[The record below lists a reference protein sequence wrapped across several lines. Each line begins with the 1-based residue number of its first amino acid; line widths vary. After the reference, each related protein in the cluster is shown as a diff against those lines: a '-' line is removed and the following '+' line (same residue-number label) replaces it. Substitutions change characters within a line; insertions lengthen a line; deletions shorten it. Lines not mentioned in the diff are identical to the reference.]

1 MLESVPLHNTM
12 SRTKY
17 LKELEA
23 LDLSLRSLE
32 QDKEYF
38 VPKCEK
44 HKVICNIAISNSKRY
59 PKTFCAKCNERLDV
73 GVEESEA
80 AEWKRL
86 VTHIWLSHPE
96 YIKDGK
102 IEKLNV

>member
-1 MLESVPLHNTM
+1 MA
-12 SRTKY
+12 RTRY

-32 QDKEYF
+32 KDKEYF

-59 PKTFCAKCNERLDV
+59 PKTASPYCPKCAEDF
-73 GVEESEA
+73 
-80 AEWKRL
+80 
-86 VTHIWLSHPE
+86 
-96 YIKDGK
+96 
-102 IEKLNV
+102 